1 MSVFANS
8 NAIANEAAA
17 HSDQISPYY
26 FGLFTFV
33 ALGALLVVTMMLKV
47 DN

>member
-1 MSVFANS
+1 MSALVTS
-8 NAIANEAAA
+8 SVLANEAAA

-47 DN
+47 DK

>member
-1 MSVFANS
+1 MGIVTA
-8 NAIANEAAA
+8 AEAVV
-17 HSDQISPYY
+17 SEGPQVSSYF